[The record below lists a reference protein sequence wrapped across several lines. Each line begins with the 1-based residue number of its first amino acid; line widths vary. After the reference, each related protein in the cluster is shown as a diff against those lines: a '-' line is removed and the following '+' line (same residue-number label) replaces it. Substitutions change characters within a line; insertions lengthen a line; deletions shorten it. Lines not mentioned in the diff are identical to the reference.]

1 MSIISEVQD
10 RDIQGFELEDKI
22 HDGEN
27 VVGCFY
33 KNTGLINLINI
44 HKEYDNYKGK
54 DIDIEDFGRWHIED
68 ITPQQEKVNIQLKL
82 FDLSYKFDEEYNPTI
97 ATFPCTNIEWAEAV
111 CNEIGVELGSTAFP
125 NSNLLLEEQPYLP
138 DKATY
143 RDVIKMIAQS
153 AGSYA
158 KVDRDSKLYIRWFED
173 TTVDIED
180 WFELSQ
186 EPETEAINLVVLGRG
201 SVEDNIEFPIQR
213 PENPK
218 ELRID
223 ENQILY
229 FKREEG
235 IVSIYNQVVG
245 FKFYPFKMRTYG
257 LPNLKAGMK
266 VKYHDIDGLEV
277 ETYVM
282 YHKIVFNG
290 GIGQNKSYSSNIES
304 YELKE
309 TSTKHQYAGTIEK
322 RVTNTERICDKNSN
336 EIKDIIEQQQGIK
349 SQTNI
354 ITQTLENTTLKIENI
369 ENETNS
375 SMEKLEQRID
385 GLSNQLTESGGN
397 NIFYYSAEFWQEVE
411 KGTGINLAEYFD
423 TEIKSNSI
431 SGRGYMVNSGAAK
444 QKVDVPNGI
453 YAISFKYKKIGNE
466 LTNAYAKINGKLYEL
481 NSNTWTTFEEFL
493 EVNANY
499 IEIEFE
505 ADADNVLYITDLM
518 GNFGSKAER
527 WTQNPNETRTDTVTI
542 GKGIKVESSETNTY
556 TTIDA
561 DGNRTF
567 NKATNERVAEMTDKG
582 VYTKEIECEGQAQ
595 IAGLLIKQVSN
606 QTWVSSLL

>member
-33 KNTGLINLINI
+33 KNTGLVNLINI
-44 HKEYDNYKGK
+44 HKQYDSYKGK
-54 DIDIEDFGRWHIED
+54 DINIEDFGKWHIED
-68 ITPQQEKVNIQLKL
+68 ITPQQEKINIQLKL
-82 FDLSYKFDEEYNPTI
+82 FDLSYKFDEEYDPSI
-97 ATFPCTNIEWAEAV
+97 ITFPCTNIEWAEAV
-111 CNEIGVELGSTAFP
+111 CNKVGVEFGSTAFP
-125 NSNLLLEEQPYLP
+125 NSSLVLEEQPYLP

-143 RDVIKMIAQS
+143 RDVIKMISQS
-153 AGSYA
+153 AGCYA
-158 KVDRDSKLYIRWFED
+158 KVDRDNKLYIRWFED
-173 TTVDIED
+173 TTVEIDD
-180 WFELSQ
+180 FFELSQ
-186 EPETEAINLVVLGRG
+186 EPETESINMIVLGRG
-201 SVEDNIEFPIQR
+201 SVEDNIEFPIQK

-223 ENQILY
+223 DNQILY

-235 IVSIYNQVVG
+235 IVPIYNQIVG

-257 LPNLKAGMK
+257 LPDLKAGMK

-290 GIGQNKSYSSNIES
+290 GTGENKSYSSNIES

-336 EIKDIIEQQQGIK
+336 EIKDIVEQQQGIK
-349 SQTNI
+349 TQTNV

-375 SMEKLEQRID
+375 KVEKLEQRID

-397 NIFYYSAEFWQEVE
+397 NIFYYSTEFWQEVE
-411 KGTGINLAEYFD
+411 EETGINLLEYSD
-423 TEIKSNSI
+423 TEIKNNSI
-431 SGRGYMVNSGAAK
+431 SGRGYIVNSGAAK
-444 QKVDVPNGI
+444 QKADVQNGI

-466 LTNAYAKINGKLYEL
+466 LTNTYVKINGKSYEL
-481 NSNTWTTFEEFL
+481 NSDTWTTFEEFL

-505 ADADNVLYITDLM
+505 ADADDVLYVTDLT

-527 WTQNPNETRTDTVTI
+527 WTQNPNETRTDTVSI

-556 TTIDA
+556 TTIDS

-567 NKATNERVAEMTDKG
+567 NKATGERVAEMTDKG
-582 VYTKEIECEGQAQ
+582 VYSKEIECEGQAQ
-595 IAGLLIKQVSN
+595 IAGLLFKQVGN